1 VHWVERPEIRACLNL
16 IKSFPSL
23 EIPPASAV
31 EKAISL
37 INPEDHPDTPERAEA
52 FKKLRLQAA
61 THQGTLEEFIEVLS
75 IQTGLDTY
83 EPDQETVKLL
93 TLHAAKGLEFP
104 IVIIAGCEGNLLP
117 LSLLKESDPE
127 EERRLFYVGLTRAK
141 EKVFLTW
148 AKKRTLLGQ
157 NLDQSPSPFLDH
169 IEAILKDQLDV
180 QGVKHPVRPGKRQMS
195 LFGK

>member
-1 VHWVERPEIRACLNL
+1 LTLLKSLPSWDISPEA
-16 IKSFPSL
+16 
-23 EIPPASAV
+23 AV
-31 EKAISL
+31 EKVIFEKTSDVHLTSTEGVEAI
-37 INPEDHPDTPERAEA
+37 
-52 FKKLRLQAA
+52 KKLRLWAA
-61 THQGTLEEFIEVLS
+61 TFKGPLKEFIETLS

-117 LSLLKESDPE
+117 LSLFKESDPE

-141 EKVFLTW
+141 ENIILTW
-148 AKKRTLLGQ
+148 AQKRSLFGR
-157 NLDQSPSPFLDH
+157 NLVQSPSPFLENIKPPLKEQIK
-169 IEAILKDQLDV
+169 IEGTRHPIKSRKKQL
-180 QGVKHPVRPGKRQMS
+180 S